1 VQKALAP
8 YLPKDMEA
16 LIKDKPNIDF
26 KSFIK
31 GAEGGAGEMREHT
44 SLGSAEHALRMYQ
57 FGQQAMARFDSE
69 KKSSEKKQEEL
80 LVKIEK
86 NTRQKA
92 IGSGKMTVQDANLV
106 LSAPGRID

>member
-1 VQKALAP
+1 
-8 YLPKDMEA
+8 
-16 LIKDKPNIDF
+16 
-26 KSFIK
+26 
-31 GAEGGAGEMREHT
+31 
-44 SLGSAEHALRMYQ
+44 
-57 FGQQAMARFDSE
+57 MARFDSE